1 MPKPKYGSKEYYKV
15 ELGKERNKN
24 RFAWAQYFNIQHDYH
39 ELLLNHYNEY
49 RYIQN
54 EEANYGGDWTKESGS
69 GQIEGIS
76 NHYKKVVQ
84 DLYEKAKAQVECS
97 ICLETIESKDLEMTN
112 CGHSYHKRC
121 LELFMEANQYE
132 RYVPCPECREKVWN
146 KKYSN

>member
-1 MPKPKYGSKEYYKV
+1 MPKPKYGSKEYYKA

-24 RFAWAQYFNIQHDYH
+24 RYAWAQIFNLQSQYH
-39 ELLLNHYNEY
+39 ELLLEHYENVEN
-49 RYIQN
+49 RPVPQN
-54 EEANYGGDWTKESGS
+54 GAPTEEDNFKLT
-69 GQIEGIS
+69 Q
-76 NHYKKVVQ
+76 HYYKVVQ

-97 ICLETIESKDLEMTN
+97 ICLEIIESKDLEMTN

-121 LELFMEANQYE
+121 LDLLMEANQFE

>member
-1 MPKPKYGSKEYYKV
+1 MPRAKYGTKEYYKV
-15 ELGKERNKN
+15 ELGKEKNKN
-24 RFAWAQYFNIQHDYH
+24 RFAWAQIFNLQSQYH
-39 ELLLNHYNEY
+39 ELLLNHYDEY
-49 RYIQN
+49 RQIQN
-54 EEANYGGDWTKESGS
+54 EEANYDDWVADEEAHN
-69 GQIEGIS
+69 EGIT
-76 NHYKKVVQ
+76 NHYKKVVR

-121 LELFMEANQYE
+121 LELLMEANQYE